1 MNRTNRHGAHDALP
15 DDAWLAAALRE
26 QAHQHE
32 ADSRR
37 INTTFEHLIAGERGQ
52 GEPRRAQPRP
62 TGPRRAE
69 RPHAG
74 RRPAGRRHAEP
85 RRFGGPARIRLI
97 GIPVG
102 LLVLGSAAVAVAAS
116 LGLGNTPAAHPSS
129 TLAASQGGGPGA
141 TAATSGPGPLS
152 ASSAAL
158 PTATGPTATGPTA
171 TGPAATTQPATTPAS
186 TATSATGPAGP
197 LTAAGTVDP
206 HSTQYWAQENLTV
219 TTTHPI
225 RELDV
230 TVNVSGGQSVRSTGM
245 WTTLLPPQ
253 VATTVHGDKGG
264 LVYEITLKPGQT
276 LQPTAYGFGFQF
288 NRPSAGHE
296 FALDTYHVTA
306 VTTDGA
312 TESASGAF

>member
-1 MNRTNRHGAHDALP
+1 MNRTNRHGAHDPLP
-15 DDAWLAAALRE
+15 DGEWLAAALRE
-26 QAHQHE
+26 QARQHE

-37 INTTFEHLIAGERGQ
+37 ISATFEHLIAGERHPGEPSRA
-52 GEPRRAQPRP
+52 EPRR
-62 TGPRRAE
+62 TGPRRA
-69 RPHAG
+69 RP
-74 RRPAGRRHAEP
+74 RRARPRRARP
-85 RRFGGPARIRLI
+85 RRFGGPARLRLV

-102 LLVLGSAAVAVAAS
+102 LLVLGSATAAVAAS
-116 LGLGNTPAAHPSS
+116 LGLGDNPAAHPSS
-129 TLAASQGGGPGA
+129 TVAAPSAGRGSA
-141 TAATSGPGPLS
+141 AATSGPGPLS

-171 TGPAATTQPATTPAS
+171 AGPPVTTQPGATPAGS
-186 TATSATGPAGP
+186 ATSATGPTGP

-225 RELDV
+225 RALDV
-230 TVNVSGGQSVRSTGM
+230 TVAVSGGQSVRSTGM

-253 VATTVHGDKGG
+253 VKTTVHGDQGG
-264 LVYEITLKPGQT
+264 LVYEITLMPGQT

-296 FALDTYHVTA
+296 FALDTYRVTV
-306 VTTDGA
+306 VTSDGA